1 MAIKILLLIFAL
13 SITTFGT
20 TYVQCRYCG
29 QKIFRVKDKYE
40 MEFNVDKM
48 MKMKYFYPLDGNSLV
63 NPGEFVRCKKCRA
76 IQVNPMIVHGKYVPL
91 YVIRGEPKMRYF
103 KVYQILK

>member
-48 MKMKYFYPLDGNSLV
+48 MKMKYFMLMSGLICKDMIIRFYRSL
-63 NPGEFVRCKKCRA
+63 E
-76 IQVNPMIVHGKYVPL
+76 IYSKY
-91 YVIRGEPKMRYF
+91 Y
-103 KVYQILK
+103 